1 MQQPGFSIIRAASY
15 GPRAAEQHS
24 RERVVAG
31 VHRAICLLTVGSL
44 CAYGTC
50 QGADEQAP
58 DTEPAAPTAFA
69 APAPQPVLQWGVG
82 DARSFLVPALEIP
95 SFELLLNRFDHA
107 FEGASTY
114 PSPLN
119 NLHANLHRSWVVD
132 NDKFST
138 NQFLH
143 PEQGSVYQGLARSA
157 GLNFWQASAYTFAG
171 SLLWEETGENT
182 APSFN
187 DQVASGIGGNF
198 LGEPLF
204 RIASLLLESG
214 SGSTPGFWRE
224 LGAALISPG
233 TGFNRLAFGKRFAPV
248 FRSYDPA
255 VFTRVDLAGTLRSR
269 YHSNINVNAD
279 PSAPPAQQNYQGAD
293 GSATFTMAYGLPG
306 KPDYGYDR
314 PFDYFNF
321 EFTADNVNSIESIF
335 SRGLLVGRSYEAG
348 DSYRGVWGL
357 YGIYDYVAPNIFRV
371 SNTAGAV
378 GTTAQLWLSHSVAL
392 QGTALAG
399 VGYAGGGVIRGAGVT
414 APSIGGEG
422 LRNYHY
428 GVTPESAL
436 ALRLILGDRADLDA
450 TARGY
455 YISKLGASESTG
467 SETLDT
473 VDVALTV
480 RIFDLH
486 AITIRYSQ
494 SSRDG
499 RYVNQPDSHQTVRTT
514 TIAYTLL
521 GHERFGAVDWR
532 NGS

>member
-1 MQQPGFSIIRAASY
+1 M
-15 GPRAAEQHS
+15 
-24 RERVVAG
+24 
-31 VHRAICLLTVGSL
+31 
-44 CAYGTC
+44 
-50 QGADEQAP
+50 
-58 DTEPAAPTAFA
+58 
-69 APAPQPVLQWGVG
+69 
-82 DARSFLVPALEIP
+82 
-95 SFELLLNRFDHA
+95 
-107 FEGASTY
+107 
-114 PSPLN
+114 
-119 NLHANLHRSWVVD
+119 VD

-143 PEQGSVYQGLARSA
+143 PLQGSVYQSLARSA
-157 GLNFWQASAYTFAG
+157 GLSFWQASAYTFGG
-171 SLLWEETGENT
+171 SLLWEEAGENT

-224 LGAALISPG
+224 LGATRSPP
-233 TGFNRLAFGKRFAPV
+233 APDSIAWSMASASH
-248 FRSYDPA
+248 RCSGATTPRCSPA
-255 VFTRVDLAGTLRSR
+255 WTWRVPSEAATTVASTSTPTRARRLRSR
-269 YHSNINVNAD
+269 TT
-279 PSAPPAQQNYQGAD
+279 SAQT

-306 KPDYGYDR
+306 KPDYNYDR

-321 EFTADNVNSIESIF
+321 EFTADNVNSIESVF
-335 SRGLLVGRSYEAG
+335 SRGLLVGSSYEAG

-378 GTTAQLWLSHSVAL
+378 GTTGQWWLSHSIAL

-399 VGYAGGGVIRGAGVT
+399 VGYAGGGVIRGAGVR
-414 APSIGGEG
+414 ASGINGEG

-428 GVTPESAL
+428 GVTPESVL
-436 ALRLILGDRADLDA
+436 ALRVILGDRAALDT

-473 VDVALTV
+473 VDVALTFRV
-480 RIFDLH
+480 FDLH
-486 AITIRYSQ
+486 AITIRYSL